1 MYFLQAIDV
10 PIHIGCTSL
19 RNGTDREIEKSF
31 NSIES
36 STIHLLCVFAQLV
49 QCGLFADSQA
59 CQ

>member
-49 QCGLFADSQA
+49 QCGLFADS
-59 CQ
+59 